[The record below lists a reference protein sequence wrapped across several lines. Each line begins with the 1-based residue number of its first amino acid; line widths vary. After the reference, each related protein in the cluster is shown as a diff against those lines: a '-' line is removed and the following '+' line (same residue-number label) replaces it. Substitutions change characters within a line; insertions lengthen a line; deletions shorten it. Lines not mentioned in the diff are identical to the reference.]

1 MTEGVGL
8 PGHHPRLKN
17 VAGLNRTWPSTTMRT
32 AGGLSTDVVAS
43 TVTLHDH
50 AHRRWPGYPG
60 FCECGT
66 CVTAIAPRWCTAVEV
81 TDDARPQRPS
91 PNDEPCDTC
100 TETARD
106 QESGTPM
113 VHERDGDVRRW
124 HVRR

>member
-1 MTEGVGL
+1 MGL
-8 PGHHPRLKN
+8 PGPHPRLEN
-17 VAGLNRTWPSTTMRT
+17 VAGLNRTRPSTTMRT
-32 AGGLSTDVVAS
+32 AGGLGT
-43 TVTLHDH
+43 
-50 AHRRWPGYPG
+50 PG

-91 PNDEPCDTC
+91 PNDKPHDTC

-106 QESGTPM
+106 RENGTAM
-113 VHERDGDVRRW
+113 VPERDGDVRQW

>member
-1 MTEGVGL
+1 M
-8 PGHHPRLKN
+8 H
-17 VAGLNRTWPSTTMRT
+17 A
-32 AGGLSTDVVAS
+32 AGGLSTAGVAS

-50 AHRRWPGYPG
+50 AHCRWTGYPG

-66 CVTAIAPRWCTAVEV
+66 CVTAIAPRWCIAAEV

-91 PNDEPCDTC
+91 PNDEPYDTC

-106 QESGTPM
+106 RESGTTT
-113 VHERDGDVRRW
+113 VSERDGEVRRR